1 MKELVSH
8 FFKSFLISPSF
19 FPFLFLIFLTF
30 SFIFLN
36 LILILFCILS
46 NVPTVLLDIFVS
58 DCKSECSMQ
67 IAFLTTFQYHFP
79 LFAFP
84 FFFFYLLLSLPLIF
98 SRVSFFFSLFYLSFT
113 IFLFSFFF
121 FSLPSCMY
129 VQSMPSGKPTVSNQG
144 PESKKS
150 ESNNPDSSNG
160 NLGIMKS
167 LNTMGGK

>member
-98 SRVSFFFSLFYLSFT
+98 SRVSFFFYHFYLSFPPFFF
-113 IFLFSFFF
+113 FLFSFFL
-121 FSLPSCMY
+121 SHPVCTYSPCHL
-129 VQSMPSGKPTVSNQG
+129 V
-144 PESKKS
+144 
-150 ESNNPDSSNG
+150 NPLSRIKVL
-160 NLGIMKS
+160 NLRKANLII
-167 LNTMGGK
+167 LILQTEILE